1 MRARE
6 PFIESDSI
14 MAIRR
19 THPVRSLSLAAIAG
33 TALALAVPAAAH
45 AHVGASASST
55 AAGSYTVITFS
66 VPHGCEGSPTQ
77 VVTIDIPESV
87 PSVTPTVNPSWSVEK
102 VSEPTADGEGDRVA
116 QVVYTSLTGGLPS
129 DLRDTFELSLLLPEG
144 EEGDVVEFPVTQ
156 TCTEG
161 SVTWEGEDVPAIML
175 TAATGDAHGHGL
187 SDEHTQDSTGSTSN
201 TDGAAGAAS
210 GDGDL
215 VARILGIVGVAV
227 GIVGVAIALVS
238 RRATRATN

>member
-1 MRARE
+1 
-6 PFIESDSI
+6 

-19 THPVRSLSLAAIAG
+19 THTVRSLSLATIAG

-45 AHVGASASST
+45 AHVSASASST
-55 AAGSYTVITFS
+55 AAGSYTVVTFS

-87 PSVTPTVNPSWSVEK
+87 PSVTPTVNPSWSVAK

-144 EEGDVVEFPVTQ
+144 EEGDMVEFPVTQ

-175 TAATGDAHGHGL
+175 TAATGDAHGHDHGTT
-187 SDEHTQDSTGSTSN
+187 DEHDHGTTDAADST
-201 TDGAAGAAS
+201 DAAAGSAS
-210 GDGDL
+210 TDGDL
-215 VARILGIVGVAV
+215 VARILGIVGVIV
-227 GIVGVAIALVS
+227 GIVGVAIALVT
-238 RRATRATN
+238 RRATTATN